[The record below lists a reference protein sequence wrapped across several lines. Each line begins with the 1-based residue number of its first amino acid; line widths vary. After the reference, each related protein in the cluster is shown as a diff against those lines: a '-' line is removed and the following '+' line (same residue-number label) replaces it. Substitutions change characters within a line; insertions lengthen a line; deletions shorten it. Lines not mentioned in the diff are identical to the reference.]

1 MRHLKMP
8 TYSFVVLTFI
18 LIIVDTL
25 LAFASVKLLPAG
37 NSGVAF
43 LFPAIAFMIIF
54 TLWFGGYGAIAAYV
68 GTLVGSGL
76 LVSETLANNLPLAL
90 LWAVNGLLQVAI
102 PLVAVKRLDVD
113 IAIGNRRDLAIV
125 ILFAV
130 VLNNLAGAVWAG
142 MSMGLIDG
150 MQAIGS
156 VAVPWFAGNVIVCL
170 VLVPAALWL
179 FTPRVQG
186 SRLFVKNYWD

>member
-1 MRHLKMP
+1 MP

-25 LAFASVKLLPAG
+25 LAFASVKLFPAG

-150 MQAIGS
+150 MHTIGS

-186 SRLFVKNYWD
+186 SRIFVKNYWD

>member
-1 MRHLKMP
+1 MP

-25 LAFASVKLLPAG
+25 LAFASVKLFPSGIA
-37 NSGVAF
+37 GVAF
-43 LFPAIAFMIIF
+43 VFPAVAFMIVF
-54 TLWFGGYGAIAAYV
+54 TLWFGGYGAIAAYM

-76 LVSETLANNLPLAL
+76 LVSGTLADNPVVAL
-90 LWAVNGLLQVAI
+90 IWAVAGLLQVVI
-102 PLVAVKRLDVD
+102 PLIAVKQLDAD
-113 IAIGNRRDLAIV
+113 ISIATRRDLTVV

-130 VLNNLAGAVWAG
+130 VVNNLAGAVWAG
-142 MSMGLIDG
+142 LSMSLIDG